1 MVQSSLIDTA
11 LARLTEVPDK
21 TLRILFGYLRTEHR
35 AHDAERVLTE
45 LVSRHGNSGAIL
57 DSRAELLESM
67 GDTAGGRAMRE
78 SRVSQFPDAIGW
90 VRLARHIIEFSPPD
104 RTERLRDIDQ
114 ELDRVAESDLSIEMA
129 KVEVAFE
136 RGRSDDARMRAEAL
150 LSAAPRSSRPAL
162 FLARIAIEN
171 DQLHVARR
179 YLTQAAEKFGPRAA
193 QADVHTI
200 IQLLSDLLE
209 PELLL
214 IAESML
220 AGPRKPSESTL
231 SDELIA
237 LFESVAEPEI
247 EPEMLAPL
255 DVPDASD
262 AITTM
267 LRDVWGYDELRPG
280 QAHVIQ
286 RCLDGLDT
294 LAIMPTGAGKS
305 LTFQLPALLL
315 DGPVVV
321 VSPLIALMHDQ
332 LTTLPE
338 PLKRQSTLINS
349 TLDQGEMDRRL
360 DGIAQ
365 GQYRLI
371 YAAPER
377 FRQASFLAVL
387 RAANVSLVVID
398 EAHCVSMW
406 GHDFR
411 PDYFF
416 LTRALEELGDPPTLA
431 VTATATHAM
440 AAQIGTSLGR
450 TFAVIRTSAFRENL
464 FYSVERLTVAEEKAK
479 RLVELCKD
487 VTGSVIVYVS
497 ARKHADELASRL
509 RYHGVNARAYHAGM
523 ATAERTACQNGF
535 LKNDVQV
542 IVATI
547 AFGMGINK
555 PDVRMIVHHSP
566 SRSLE
571 AYIQES
577 GRAGRDGLPARCIL
591 LYTPGD
597 TATIRRHANEQAV
610 TIEELRKV
618 YRGIKQSGAGRWS
631 ILDRQEIANI
641 ASDSTDVNVAIG
653 LLEQANLIRRHPD
666 SGRLVTL
673 RWNQRSAESDVVA
686 PNDRFGQ
693 WLARVSTGSAIV
705 TVPTAAACDE
715 LDCSP
720 AVLERAVV
728 AHHGIAASFQQ
739 SSVCLELLATD
750 TGAKVDMQS
759 MLNRLQSAQKERAEE
774 MIAYLTASGCR
785 HVHLARHLSEKIPAC
800 GDVCDRCT
808 GGGAVMPTRSRFKV
822 SRTGDPFYTALAEWR
837 TQKARELVVPA
848 FVIASDR
855 LLDNLAEAKP
865 TTREALR
872 GLSGIGAIK
881 DRDFGAEI
889 LSVIQSVGRQG

>member
-1 MVQSSLIDTA
+1 MVRPSLVETA
-11 LARLTEVPDK
+11 LARLPEIPDK
-21 TLRILFGYLRTEHR
+21 TLRLLFGYLRIEQR
-35 AHDAERVLTE
+35 FDDAERVLAE
-45 LVSRHGNSGAIL
+45 LVDRHGLTGAIL
-57 DSRAELLESM
+57 DSRADLQETK
-67 GDTAGGRAMRE
+67 GDLSAALAIRVG
-78 SRVSQFPDAIGW
+78 RVSRFPDATGW
-90 VRLARHIIEFSPPD
+90 IRLARLVIDSNLTD
-104 RTERLRDIDQ
+104 RAERLRDIDQ
-114 ELDRVAESDLSIEMA
+114 ELNRVPESDLTIEMA

-150 LSAAPRSSRPAL
+150 LTAAPRSSRPAL

-179 YLTQAAEKFGPRAA
+179 YLTQAADKFGQRAA
-193 QADVHTI
+193 QSDVRKI
-200 IQLLSDLLE
+200 I
-209 PELLL
+209 ELLTDL
-214 IAESML
+214 MDTELLVIAESML
-220 AGPRKPSESTL
+220 VGDRPPSRDIL
-231 SDELIA
+231 SEDLVA
-237 LFESVAEPEI
+237 LFETVAEPEY
-247 EPEMLAPL
+247 EPDELAPL
-255 DVPDASD
+255 DDPVGADL
-262 AITTM
+262 ITAM

-280 QAHVIQ
+280 QAQVIQ

-338 PLKRQSTLINS
+338 PLKQQSTLINS
-349 TLDQGEMDRRL
+349 TLDPAEMDRRL
-360 DGIAQ
+360 DGISQ
-365 GQYRLI
+365 GKYRLI

-387 RAANVSLVVID
+387 RAANVGLVVID

-431 VTATATHAM
+431 VTATATNAM
-440 AAQIGTSLGR
+440 ATQIGTSLGR
-450 TFAVIRTSAFRENL
+450 TFQVIRTSAFRENL

-479 RLVELCKD
+479 RLVTLCMEAQ
-487 VTGSVIVYVS
+487 GAVIVYVS
-497 ARKHADELASRL
+497 ARKHADDLAARL
-509 RYHGVNARAYHAGM
+509 RYHGVQARAYHAGM
-523 ATAERTACQNGF
+523 STSERTACQNGF
-535 LKNDVQV
+535 LANDVQV

-597 TATIRRHANEQAV
+597 TATIRRHANEQSV
-610 TIEELRKV
+610 TIEELRGV
-618 YRGIKQSGAGRWS
+618 YRGIKLAAAGRWS
-631 ILDRQEIANI
+631 ILDRQEIANL
-641 ASDSTDVNVAIG
+641 AGDTTDVNVAIG

-666 SGRLVTL
+666 SGRLMTL

-705 TVPTAAACDE
+705 TVPTATACDE

-720 AVLERAVV
+720 AVLERAVI
-728 AHHGIAASFQQ
+728 AHHGIAATFQQ
-739 SSVCLELLATD
+739 SSVCLELLP
-750 TGAKVDMQS
+750 TGIGTKVDMQS

-774 MIAYLTASGCR
+774 MIGYLTANGCR
-785 HVHLARHLSEKIPAC
+785 HVHLARHLNEKIAPC
-800 GDVCDRCT
+800 GDVCDRCA
-808 GGGAVMPTRSRFKV
+808 GGTSVMPTRTRFKS
-822 SRTGDPFYTALAEWR
+822 SRVGDPYYNALAEWR
-837 TQKARELVVPA
+837 TQKAREMVVPA

-855 LLDNLAEAKP
+855 LLDSLATARP
-865 TTREALR
+865 TSREALR

-889 LSVIQSVGRQG
+889 LSVIQSVGQQS